1 MLEKNT
7 QFPKIFVCQFGSSKE
22 NYASIF
28 SKHTTLFLKECLQFG
43 THVKFRWSR
52 DRNDLTAENAFSA
65 PCFFF
70 LRWNSNLQQ
79 VDFSQGFA
87 SNNILGLVVLAVNDG
102 FLHLHTCVIS
112 PFFCLHFCHL
122 EIQI

>member
-1 MLEKNT
+1 M
-7 QFPKIFVCQFGSSKE
+7 
-22 NYASIF
+22 
-28 SKHTTLFLKECLQFG
+28 QFG
-43 THVKFRWSR
+43 TQVKFRWSR
-52 DRNDLTAENAFSA
+52 DRNDRTAENAFSA
-65 PCFFF
+65 PWFF

-79 VDFSQGFA
+79 IDFSQGIA
-87 SNNILGLVVLAVNDG
+87 SNNILGLAVLAVNDG